1 MLSGLLLSLA
11 LAGAAWAATAKEYAE
26 QKGYRFSPAVMEILT
41 NLGDLSATEQQFVD
55 RLAAMDPSAQSGLAL
70 RYALDGNIDMEEL
83 RQVPEPAVIPE
94 DPVDILQ
101 ALIVHVKKEVWWDL
115 YQSNRNL
122 VAQEVRKIREKA
134 EQTFDN
140 PEAARKLI
148 DAFLRKVSP
157 TGEPTPA
164 P

>member
-1 MLSGLLLSLA
+1 
-11 LAGAAWAATAKEYAE
+11 
-26 QKGYRFSPAVMEILT
+26 
-41 NLGDLSATEQQFVD
+41 
-55 RLAAMDPSAQSGLAL
+55 
-70 RYALDGNIDMEEL
+70 
-83 RQVPEPAVIPE
+83 
-94 DPVDILQ
+94 
-101 ALIVHVKKEVWWDL
+101 VKKEVWWDL